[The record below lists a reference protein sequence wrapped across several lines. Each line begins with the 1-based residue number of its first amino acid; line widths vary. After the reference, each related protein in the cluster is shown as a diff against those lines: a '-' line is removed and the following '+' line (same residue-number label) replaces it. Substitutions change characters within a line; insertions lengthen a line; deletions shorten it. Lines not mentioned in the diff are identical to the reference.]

1 MIVVS
6 NSSPLICLARIGRL
20 DLLRT
25 LFEHIHLAEEVWQE
39 VVVRGAGRPAAQAV
53 PCASWIEVHPAI
65 PATELLRRRGL
76 YPLGAGELATVRLA
90 QSLPA
95 DLALLDERAA
105 RRLARASGVA
115 VMGCVGLLETA
126 FRRGFLPDLR
136 ASYQRLLAEGIWI
149 DTRLLNRSLA
159 ACDLP
164 SL

>member
-1 MIVVS
+1 M
-6 NSSPLICLARIGRL
+6 
-20 DLLRT
+20 
-25 LFEHIHLAEEVWQE
+25 
-39 VVVRGAGRPAAQAV
+39 
-53 PCASWIEVHPAI
+53 